1 MAIPKAALQKE
12 PNAFTEMKAYLEAG
26 AKTIIDSHKGDE
38 VANNYAADKASELS
52 TKINNEVIAYFSV
65 AYPTYKFCSSCL
77 VINNKEGGVHLT
89 SSCFWE
95 EKVDGNI
102 QLESKAED
110 FKAIRIF
117 LNVFVLY

>member
-1 MAIPKAALQKE
+1 MALPKAAAQKE
-12 PNAFTEMKAYLEAG
+12 PNSFAEMKPYLEKAAMQIIAAHQNDDA
-26 AKTIIDSHKGDE
+26 AK
-38 VANNYAADKASELS
+38 NYSSDAASTLS
-52 TKINNEVIAYFSV
+52 SKINEEVIAYFSISF
-65 AYPTYKFCSSCL
+65 PTYKFCSSCL

-102 QLESKAED
+102 QVETKEE
-110 FKAIRIF
+110 FKAVRIF